1 MDGERDENKEELKPH
16 APEEVKVES
25 SVISPAI
32 GPLDVSALHHNSDS
46 ERQFSEKNDEY
57 ESLDPVDARHL
68 DSVYQYTSKI
78 RQFIG
83 LIDPEEDKPAPIPSP
98 ESESE
103 KGLSDE
109 TTNQNLENNDG
120 ISEKLNL
127 DESKNDPDL
136 TKTDDGVPVLSNSS
150 PPNNNS
156 DAKEPAAALSLEE
169 SYKEFWPLGVNNE
182 KENPSEDNNET
193 AEQKSLPVITE
204 EAERPILDNSVNKE
218 DEQNDLSNEISQQS
232 LTDDAN
238 EALTDAGTEE
248 ISSELDVDSNMPNHI
263 PEDKMNAPLLESD
276 EIEISNNG
284 IDLNKP
290 EDVLKN
296 EEIISSV
303 VENKSEK
310 DMNSNASVHM
320 NQEHTAINLVETE
333 NSKMLNEPS
342 EEEQNISSIED
353 SNILEDNVPKHLY
366 NELYAISEEQDSC
379 VTPDEIEKIPHFDDI
394 RRLSVEIVNKVLD
407 TAGNQLRDILNEK
420 RKSNADANNLE
431 ERSPDLEIVS
441 FSDDGTVKASKS
453 EAVKVSLDKDNT
465 NLSVNEGGSSQLSEQ
480 SELKQK
486 LNNEIQLKE
495 VLAKTYD
502 FNDFQKKIEVEMNKF
517 DPKYDVDP
525 DIVCGIG
532 CFKPRWIQP
541 WATSRVYLIL
551 YSIIGILSGSY
562 YSYLIGAMSTLEK
575 RFAFKSKTSGFVMM
589 LDEITPLLLG
599 IFIGYFG
606 GKSHRPR
613 MVGLGMLLSSIC
625 CFISALPYFIYGP
638 ATHLSLGYSTVDNEK
653 KLELCNVEEREGFCD
668 DEDRLPT
675 LTPVLLLMLGSFLKG
690 FGNLAYYAVGLA
702 YMDDNAKKKN
712 TPMYFAIAFSLRL
725 LGPMVGFLM
734 SSFFLKYYEN
744 PFVDP
749 GFETSDPRWI
759 GCWWMGFL
767 VQGVLL
773 LIFTIPISLFPRRL
787 PGTVDY
793 SKSDEDNQLTTSFV
807 GLFAALKRLAKN
819 PVYCLIVLNAIMGI
833 FGSFGHYI
841 MLPRYMENQFRLS
854 ASTSNLISGPPSIG
868 AVMISMTIGGYLIWK
883 FKPGAK
889 FLAGALCASELM
901 QTCAYLIL
909 MIPRCQR
916 VEMTSYGFNN
926 DGLILQDECNSNCNC
941 TTNAFSPVC
950 GPDGATMFFSPCH
963 AGCSQKV
970 NGTYWNCSC
979 VFDSSGQQRDY
990 VTDGFCVTENCWP
1003 SILAYILTMPV
1014 IQLVVNLSKVGHT
1027 IIFLRSIKPED
1038 KSVALGT
1045 FETLICTFGFIPYPV
1060 VYGALVDSACLIWE
1074 KSCGE
1079 TGNCWYYDVPKLNY
1093 LLHGT
1098 SALFST
1104 FDACT
1109 LLGIFFLASRV
1120 HDLYKEDY
1128 ETEDSTNTVKNEAE
1142 SQEER
1147 KDNSSIIKL

>member
-1 MDGERDENKEELKPH
+1 MDEERDENNEELKPH
-16 APEEVKVES
+16 ETEEVKVES
-25 SVISPAI
+25 SVISPVI
-32 GPLDVSALHHNSDS
+32 GQPDVTAFHQNSDS
-46 ERQFSEKNDEY
+46 ERRFSDKNDEC

-83 LIDPEEDKPAPIPSP
+83 LVDPDEGKPIPISSP
-98 ESESE
+98 DSEVEKDNPNFAKTDVINEKLNDLNQDKNDPAVTASGLDNEIEKPTTTEDDGENGQKESESITIE
-103 KGLSDE
+103 EADRPKIDNSGS
-109 TTNQNLENNDG
+109 NQIIAVDVPPDND
-120 ISEKLNL
+120 
-127 DESKNDPDL
+127 
-136 TKTDDGVPVLSNSS
+136 
-150 PPNNNS
+150 
-156 DAKEPAAALSLEE
+156 
-169 SYKEFWPLGVNNE
+169 
-182 KENPSEDNNET
+182 
-193 AEQKSLPVITE
+193 EQKSLPDET
-204 EAERPILDNSVNKE
+204 NK
-218 DEQNDLSNEISQQS
+218 QS
-232 LTDDAN
+232 LTDDVN
-238 EALTDAGTEE
+238 VTLTDAENIDNPSE
-248 ISSELDVDSNMPNHI
+248 IKEVDSDMPAHI
-263 PEDKMNAPLLESD
+263 PDDKMNTPLLESN
-276 EIEISNNG
+276 ENGTCNNG
-284 IDLNKP
+284 VDLNKP
-290 EDVLKN
+290 EDVLN
-296 EEIISSV
+296 DE
-303 VENKSEK
+303 ENKTENEASS
-310 DMNSNASVHM
+310 DSNISTFK
-320 NQEHTAINLVETE
+320 NQEQIAVNSDENE
-333 NSKMLNEPS
+333 NSKILREPNKLS
-342 EEEQNISSIED
+342 NRDEQNTASNEDGNLTEENVTNHLSS
-353 SNILEDNVPKHLY
+353 
-366 NELYAISEEQDSC
+366 ELYAISEEQDSC
-379 VTPDEIEKIPHFDDI
+379 VTPEEIEQTPHFEDI

-407 TAGNQLRDILNEK
+407 TAGTQLRDILNEK
-420 RKSNADANNLE
+420 RKSNADANNL
-431 ERSPDLEIVS
+431 LELSSNSEDAS
-441 FSDDGTVKASKS
+441 FSHEGKVKASNFES
-453 EAVKVSLDKDNT
+453 VNVFQDKDKN
-465 NLSVNEGGSSQLSEQ
+465 NLAMNESGSSQTSEQ
-480 SELKQK
+480 PEVKHK

-517 DPKYDVDP
+517 DPKYDLDP

-532 CFKPRWIQP
+532 CFKPRWMQP

-613 MVGLGMLLSSIC
+613 MVGFGMLLSSIC

-638 ATHLSLGYSTVDNEK
+638 ATHLSLGYSTIDNEK
-653 KLELCNVEEREGFCD
+653 KLELCNTDAREGFCD

-712 TPMYFAIAFSLRL
+712 TPMYFAIAFALRL

-749 GFETSDPRWI
+749 GFEPSDPRWI

-793 SKSDEDNQLTTSFV
+793 TKSDEDHHLVTSFV

-883 FKPGAK
+883 FKPGAR
-889 FLAGALCASELM
+889 FLAAALCASELV

-909 MIPRCQR
+909 MIPRCER
-916 VEMTSYGFNN
+916 VEMTSYGFDN
-926 DGLILQDECNSNCNC
+926 DGLILQSECNSNCNC
-941 TTNAFSPVC
+941 TTSAFSPVC

-963 AGCSQKV
+963 AGCSEKV

-990 VTDGFCVTENCWP
+990 VTDGFCVAEDCWP

-1014 IQLVVNLSKVGHT
+1014 VQLIVNLAKVGHT
-1027 IIFLRSIKPED
+1027 MIFLRSIKPED

-1093 LLHGT
+1093 VLHGT

-1128 ETEDSTNTVKNEAE
+1128 ETEDNLGAEKNEAE
-1142 SQEER
+1142 SQGER
-1147 KDNSSIIKL
+1147 RDSTSITKL